1 MELPSIKQ
9 IDEAIEATYRAQ
21 TVLTRNAMADDALDL
36 NISLLALRA
45 LRLLVD
51 EPSREMWAAGGNSQM
66 QFEGRPVHHDLMS
79 ETVFKAMRDQL
90 LRKAGE

>member
-1 MELPSIKQ
+1 MIPTKEQ
-9 IDEAIEATYRAQ
+9 IDAAIEATYRAQ

-51 EPSREMWAAGGNSQM
+51 EPDMDVIDARPSGAGAQCI
-66 QFEGRPVHHDLMS
+66 
-79 ETVFKAMRDQL
+79 ETQKKQKWKAMVNEL

>member
-9 IDEAIEATYRAQ
+9 IDEAIQATYRAQ

-36 NISLLALRA
+36 NIALFALRA

-51 EPSREMWAAGGNSQM
+51 EPTGDMRVAGVKSDDWQTGN
-66 QFEGRPVHHDLMS
+66 ERCAHIY
-79 ETVFKAMRDQL
+79 KAMRDQL
-90 LRKAGE
+90 LRKAVE